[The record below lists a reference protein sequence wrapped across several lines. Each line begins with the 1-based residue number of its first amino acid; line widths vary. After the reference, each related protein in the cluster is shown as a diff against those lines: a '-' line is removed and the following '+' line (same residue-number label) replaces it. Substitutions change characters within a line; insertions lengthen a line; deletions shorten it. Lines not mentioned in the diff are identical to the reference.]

1 MAARA
6 FRERDDVDADDAG
19 LMESL
24 ARGDE
29 RALGEL
35 YRRHASAIRAFGRRL
50 LRDVESEDLVHDVF
64 LEAWRNAASYDRQRG
79 SVRVWLMVRA
89 RSRALDRL
97 RAARPASAAWSR
109 ADLSPPSSDDP
120 ARQTDRRRVPKLLSV
135 TSEAELEVL
144 LLAYWEGLSASEI
157 ARELSIPAGT
167 VKSRIRTALAKV
179 REHLGVPPGNLQR
192 SSSS

>member
-1 MAARA
+1 M
-6 FRERDDVDADDAG
+6 ER
-19 LMESL
+19 L
-24 ARGDE
+24 ARGDD

-35 YRRHASAIRAFGRRL
+35 YRRHANAVRGFSRRL
-50 LRDVESEDLVHDVF
+50 LSDAESEDLVHDVF

-109 ADLSPPSSDDP
+109 EELSPASSDDP
-120 ARQTDRRRVPKLLSV
+120 ARQADRRRVPKLLSV

-157 ARELSIPAGT
+157 ARELSIPTGT

-179 REHLGVPPGNLQR
+179 RGHLGVPPGNLQR

>member
-1 MAARA
+1 MAARGLG
-6 FRERDDVDADDAG
+6 ERDDVAQEDDAA
-19 LMESL
+19 LMERL

-35 YRRHASAIRAFGRRL
+35 YRRHANAIRALGRRL
-50 LRDVESEDLVHDVF
+50 MSDEASEDLVHDVF
-64 LEAWRNAASYDRQRG
+64 LEAWRNAAAYDRQRG

-97 RAARPASAAWSR
+97 RAARPASAAWSL
-109 ADLSPPSSDDP
+109 AELTAESTDDP
-120 ARQTDRRRVPKLLSV
+120 ARQADQRRVPKLLSV

-144 LLAYWEGLSASEI
+144 LLAYWEGLSMSEI
-157 ARELSIPAGT
+157 ARELSIPTGT

-179 REHLGVPPGNLQR
+179 RGQIDVPPSNFQR
-192 SSSS
+192 SS

>member
-1 MAARA
+1 MAARGLG
-6 FRERDDVDADDAG
+6 ERDDVAQADDAA
-19 LMESL
+19 LMERL

-35 YRRHASAIRAFGRRL
+35 YRRHANAIRALGRRL
-50 LRDVESEDLVHDVF
+50 MSDEASEDLVHDVF
-64 LEAWRNAASYDRQRG
+64 LEAWRNAAAYDRQRG

-97 RAARPASAAWSR
+97 RSARPASAAWSL
-109 ADLSPPSSDDP
+109 AELTAESADDP
-120 ARQTDRRRVPKLLSV
+120 ARQADQRRVPKLLSV

-144 LLAYWEGLSASEI
+144 LLAYWEGLSMSEI
-157 ARELSIPAGT
+157 ARELSIPTGT

-179 REHLGVPPGNLQR
+179 RGQLDVPPSNFQR
-192 SSSS
+192 SS